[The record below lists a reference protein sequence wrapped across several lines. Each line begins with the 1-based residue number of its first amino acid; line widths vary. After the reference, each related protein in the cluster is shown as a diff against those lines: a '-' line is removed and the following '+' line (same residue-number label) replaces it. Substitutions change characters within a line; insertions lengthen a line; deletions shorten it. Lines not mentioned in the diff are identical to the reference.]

1 MENRLLW
8 MDDESVK
15 HISQRK
21 LEFLQELY
29 NESKG
34 KSQKE
39 LVAYIMPMM
48 KKAKKESDDSKSK
61 ARSSRSGAKQKTSK
75 PKAQKQQSSSG
86 DAPVRSVRRT
96 K

>member
-1 MENRLLW
+1 MENRLRW
-8 MDDESVK
+8 MEDDSVK

-48 KKAKKESDDSKSK
+48 KKAKKENLTFTPEEMQLAINAIKKYSTKEELE
-61 ARSSRSGAKQKTSK
+61 QINNILNKTSK
-75 PKAQKQQSSSG
+75 
-86 DAPVRSVRRT
+86 
-96 K
+96 